1 MADKKPIPLVG
12 RLAIQLKML
21 TPEEVDPP
29 GEHHNAVPPT
39 VFRYEVVHEDAEG
52 DLRSHYDRQAKALGA
67 PTEVTM
73 AGSLHPP
80 LLAAR
85 LDLYAATERT
95 PSKLSAHQRN
105 LISYV
110 TSAHNK
116 TGHCMS
122 QVTIKLRETGF
133 SDDQVLALA
142 TDPLGVDM
150 PEPDRAIVR
159 YALKLTSQPGSM
171 TVADVEDLRSN
182 GFDDI
187 DIIDANA
194 QCAHLNYVNRVA
206 MGLGIHNIV
215 DPDFPAYDAIP
226 NS

>member
-1 MADKKPIPLVG
+1 MWIESIP
-12 RLAIQLKML
+12 
-21 TPEEVDPP
+21 
-29 GEHHNAVPPT
+29 
-39 VFRYEVVHEDAEG
+39 YEDATG
-52 DLRSHYDRQAKALGA
+52 DLRSHYDRQAKALGE

-85 LDLYAATERT
+85 LDLYAATEHT
-95 PSKLSAHQRN
+95 PSSLKAHQRN

-110 TSAHNK
+110 TSAHNR

-122 QVTIKLRETGF
+122 QVTIKLRKTGF
-133 SDDQVLALA
+133 SDEQIQELAA
-142 TDPLGVDM
+142 NPLSVEM
-150 PEPDRAIVR
+150 PAADKALVR
-159 YALKLTSQPGSM
+159 YAHKLTANPGSI
-171 TVADVEDLRSN
+171 VEADVDDLRAN
-182 GFDDI
+182 GFSDL

-206 MGLGIHNIV
+206 MGLGIHTIV

-226 NS
+226 S